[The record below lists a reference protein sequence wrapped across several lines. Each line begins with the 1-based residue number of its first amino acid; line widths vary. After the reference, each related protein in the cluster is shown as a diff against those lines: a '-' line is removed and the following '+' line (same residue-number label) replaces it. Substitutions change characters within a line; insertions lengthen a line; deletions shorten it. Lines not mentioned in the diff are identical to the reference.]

1 MMTLLL
7 SHIGGSIQM
16 EILQPPFF
24 FKWAHSLKL
33 FIRSIERLENEGW
46 KEWELYSKTLQII
59 WEGKSPP
66 TKKRVK
72 S

>member
-1 MMTLLL
+1 MGAQLE
-7 SHIGGSIQM
+7 IGSGQ
-16 EILQPPFF
+16 
-24 FKWAHSLKL
+24 L